1 MRDGTVESISGR
13 VDVGDDQGGDAA
25 NPAAGRSKG
34 ILTLEPGVTVFGS
47 AGLDYIVVNRGSQ
60 IFAEGTATAPIV
72 FTSRTSVEGP
82 THVDSTGHWRSK
94 TGRATCRERVSQ
106 YV

>member
-47 AGLDYIVVNRGSQ
+47 AGLDYVVVNRGSQ
-60 IFAEGTATAPIV
+60 IFAEGTATQPIV
-72 FTSRTSVEGP
+72 FPSRQSVEGE
-82 THVDSTGHWRSK
+82 RSEERRVGK
-94 TGRATCRERVSQ
+94 ECVRPCRSRWWP
-106 YV
+106 YH